1 MRGDYL
7 TIRMQSF
14 IACEGGEIMK
24 TRRTSRVALMLTAV
38 LFLFSSVADA
48 GWFGAQA
55 GNLKGKVTDTSG
67 KAVQGATVLVV
78 QAGLS
83 AVTGSNGIYMIKG
96 VASGSYTV
104 RCSKSGYGSVS
115 RKGVNLGEG
124 TKTLDFKL
132 GKKAVLKEE
141 PEAAEEVAAE
151 APREMKKEDRR
162 TRGPKKGKMS
172 SAAGMAAPAMR
183 PPSPS
188 PRPDATHV
196 VHNTESYD
204 HIEENQFLGVKQNPL
219 STFSIDVDTASYA
232 NSRRYITKQNRLPP
246 ADAVR
251 LEEFINYFNYDY
263 PDADGKHP
271 FAVSTELSDC
281 PWNRDHKLVHIGLQ
295 GKKIDLSKLPNSN
308 FVFLLDV
315 SGSMNNANK
324 LPLLKAALKL
334 LVRNMRSKDR
344 VAIVVY
350 AGAAGLVLP
359 STSADNGD
367 KIIGALDSLS
377 AGGSTAGG
385 AGIKLAYKIAQ
396 ENFIKGGNNRIILAT
411 DGDFN
416 VGASSDGEMTR
427 LIEEKREDG
436 VFLTILGFGMGNYKD
451 SKMEKLADMGNG
463 NAAYI
468 DSILE
473 AKKVL
478 VTEMGGTLFTIAKDV
493 KIQVEFNPLK
503 VKAYRLVGYENR
515 KLANE
520 DFNDDKKDA
529 GELGAGHT
537 VTALYELIPAGSKEE
552 VPGVDELK
560 YQKTK
565 STAASDS
572 NEVMT
577 VKLRYKKPDGDK
589 STLLEEPVKD
599 DHVALSKSSQNF
611 RWSAAVAMFAMELRG
626 SKFKGETTWKMIN
639 KLAKGAKGDDKEGYR
654 QEFLKI
660 LEQAELLKGK

>member
-1 MRGDYL
+1 MWGDDL
-7 TIRMQSF
+7 TIRMQLF
-14 IACEGGEIMK
+14 IAREGGETMK
-24 TRRTSRVALMLTAV
+24 TKRTSKVALMLTAV

-67 KAVQGATVLVV
+67 KAVKGATVLVV

-83 AVTGSNGIYMIKG
+83 AVTGSNGVYMVKG
-96 VASGSYTV
+96 IASGSYTV
-104 RCSKSGYGSVS
+104 RCSKSGYGSVF
-115 RKGVNLGEG
+115 RKGVNLGDG
-124 TKTLDFKL
+124 TKTLNFKL

-141 PEAAEEVAAE
+141 AAEDVVAPESGAMPAE
-151 APREMKKEDRR
+151 MEGKRDRGVR
-162 TRGPKKGKMS
+162 RRKNKR
-172 SAAGMAAPAMR
+172 AAGMMQPAMR
-183 PPSPS
+183 PPA
-188 PRPDATHV
+188 PRPDKTPI

-204 HIEENQFLGVKQNPL
+204 KIDENQFLGVKQNPL

-232 NSRRYITKQNRLPP
+232 NSRRFITKQNRLPP

-263 PDADGKHP
+263 PDATGKHP

-315 SGSMNNANK
+315 SGSMNSPHK

-359 STSADNGD
+359 STSADSGD
-367 KIIGALDSLS
+367 KIISALDSLS

-427 LIEEKREDG
+427 LIEEKRKDG
-436 VFLTILGFGMGNYKD
+436 VFLTILGFGMRNYKD
-451 SKMEKLADMGNG
+451 SKMEKLADKGNG

-515 KLANE
+515 KMANE
-520 DFNDDKKDA
+520 DFNNDKKDA

-560 YQKTK
+560 YQKTR

-611 RWSAAVAMFAMELRG
+611 RWSAAVAMFAMELTG
-626 SKFKGETTWKMIN
+626 SKFKGESTWKMIN